1 MNTSTATKKKNNKP
15 QEYRT
20 TTECVRG
27 AYYLW
32 ENGWEGDPRDCF
44 SRFGSHT
51 IELKVDSEDV
61 RKVRAIVRRESQ
73 EGSEEIANFA
83 DYSGDRA
90 AHLAVKAMHPNWPT
104 TRPTI
109 C

>member
-1 MNTSTATKKKNNKP
+1 MNTTNATKNKKT
-15 QEYRT
+15 QEYWT
-20 TTECVRG
+20 KMDCTSA

-44 SRFGSHT
+44 SRLGSHT
-51 IELKVDSEDV
+51 IEFKVDSEDV

-83 DYSGDRA
+83 DYSGVRA
-90 AHLAVKAMHPNWPT
+90 AFLAVRAMHWNWPT
-104 TRPTI
+104 TRPI
-109 C
+109 PC